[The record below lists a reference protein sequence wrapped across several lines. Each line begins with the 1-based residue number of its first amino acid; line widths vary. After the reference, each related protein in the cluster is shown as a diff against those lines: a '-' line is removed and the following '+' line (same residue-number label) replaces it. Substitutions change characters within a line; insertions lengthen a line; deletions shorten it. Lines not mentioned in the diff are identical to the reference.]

1 MTILAI
7 PAEAL
12 VFIGDGQKALFLRNA
27 GDAIVPK
34 LVVERVFHSDNPPTR
49 DQGTDQPGRSF
60 ASAGTTARSSV
71 EATDWHQLEKQHFA
85 RNVAQA
91 LEKHV
96 RAGKVKAL
104 IVAAPPRTLA
114 ELRQALPRDV
124 QDRILAEIDKDLTGH
139 PVSEIERLLLDRT

>member
-7 PAEAL
+7 PGEAL
-12 VFIGDGQKALFLRNA
+12 VFVGDGQKALFLRNA
-27 GDAIVPK
+27 GDAKFPN
-34 LVVERVFHSDNPPTR
+34 LVVDRVFHADNPPTR
-49 DQGTDQPGRSF
+49 EQGTDQPGRNF

-71 EATDWHQLEKQHFA
+71 EATDWHQIEKQHFA
-85 RNVAQA
+85 RNVAEA
-91 LEKHV
+91 LERQV

-124 QDRILAEIDKDLTGH
+124 QDRIVAEIDKDLTKH
-139 PVSEIERLLLDRT
+139 PVSEIERILLERE